1 MDDTGDG
8 REPGEPEALKF
19 TLNVTTTDGAA
30 AERQVVHMGDVPDEK
45 RAQLESSCA
54 NARTHLR
61 ANVEL
66 DVMGD
71 AKFLENLMRSS
82 VGKER
87 ANGVDSYTAVFYDP
101 KLSGEPTHRPNIRTA
116 PLRAECGQ
124 NIKKVIARCATEPDT
139 LPVGDAYFL
148 FDNGKSGNYPEL
160 MKPFAGME
168 KTVKQYV
175 VYKEE
180 MSVHKRFKRVQ
191 GCATL
196 QLHETL
202 HIVTGQVFAVPT
214 KSFQDYHGSTAGS
227 MIGPV
232 VMPNTEQLWCLAW
245 KLKKELYGTGNLV
258 PVGGSIGKE
267 IADFSG
273 GPRANDQVE
282 PVFHHSYPVSF
293 YLEILQAFPIANV
306 IDLTPGE
313 GALAFAAHQRNI
325 TYWGL
330 TFTETHLKHLRE
342 RLDVLCL
349 QCMLEEGHP
358 FTTPWRSPR

>member
-1 MDDTGDG
+1 M
-8 REPGEPEALKF
+8 RFEA
-19 TLNVTTTDGAA
+19 
-30 AERQVVHMGDVPDEK
+30 
-45 RAQLESSCA
+45 
-54 NARTHLR
+54 
-61 ANVEL
+61 
-66 DVMGD
+66 
-71 AKFLENLMRSS
+71 
-82 VGKER
+82 
-87 ANGVDSYTAVFYDP
+87 
-101 KLSGEPTHRPNIRTA
+101 
-116 PLRAECGQ
+116 
-124 NIKKVIARCATEPDT
+124 EPDT

-148 FDNGKSGNYPEL
+148 FDNGKAGNYPEL

-191 GCATL
+191 GCAAF
-196 QLHETL
+196 QLHEAL
-202 HIVTGQVFAVPT
+202 HIVTGQVFAIPS

-232 VMPNTEQLWCLAW
+232 VMPSPEQIWSLPW
-245 KLKKELYGTGNLV
+245 KLKKELYGTANLV
-258 PVGGSIGKE
+258 PVGGPIGKE
-267 IADFSG
+267 IVDFSG
-273 GPRANDQVE
+273 GPRTNDQVE
-282 PVFHHSYPVSF
+282 SAFRHSYPVSF

-325 TYWGL
+325 KYWGL
-330 TFTETHLKHLRE
+330 TFNERHLSLLRE

-358 FTTPWRSPR
+358 LYDPVALAAVKAGVPQPKKPDPKPKAAPKKTTRKRTADGQPVDPQPDKPEADGDADDFSCDDLEPGA